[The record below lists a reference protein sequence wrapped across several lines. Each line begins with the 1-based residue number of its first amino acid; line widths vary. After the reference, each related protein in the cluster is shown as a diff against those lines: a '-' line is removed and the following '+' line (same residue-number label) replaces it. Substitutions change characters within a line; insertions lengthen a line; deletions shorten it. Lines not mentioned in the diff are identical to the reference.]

1 MLARWLGPW
10 RSPEVGPADGVRQDW
25 SAAASGR
32 TIHGS
37 VFRPTRGEPT
47 GAYLVVPGLHFD
59 GIDDPRLDR
68 FCRILASSGLFV
80 LSPKLQ
86 DMLALRVIARSTQDL
101 GVAFDW
107 IVAHCAREHLPKP
120 AVFSISFGST
130 PAIGIATDPKRANQ
144 LGALL
149 LFGGFCDF
157 RATVRFA
164 VSGRAYHKGQPVS
177 VPHDPLNG
185 PAVLI
190 NVVEHLDDNYDK
202 QALRHAWHEMARLTW
217 GHEHTRPAGVR
228 WPIAERIASRLA
240 PSMRALFMTGCG
252 LRPGSEALVEMAFAR
267 DPDFYNFTNANDKL
281 ASLRRPIT
289 IVHGRD
295 DDVIAW
301 PEAYKLKRALA
312 PSHNGHL
319 FLTGMYGHTAT
330 SNISLSAW
338 HRELT
343 TMQAV
348 LGSLVDAPH
357 QPSPRAHAQ

>member
-1 MLARWLGPW
+1 M
-10 RSPEVGPADGVRQDW
+10 RQDW

-32 TIHGS
+32 TIHGR
-37 VFRPTRGEPT
+37 VFRPTQGKPT
-47 GAYLVVPGLHFD
+47 GAYLVAPGLHFD
-59 GIDDPRLDR
+59 GVDDPRLDR

-80 LSPKLQ
+80 LSPKLP
-86 DMLALRVIARSTQDL
+86 DMLALRVVPRSTHDL

-107 IVAHCAREHLPKP
+107 VVAHCRREGLARP
-120 AVFSISFGST
+120 AIFSISFGST
-130 PAIGIATDPKRANQ
+130 PAIGIATDPKRADQ

-157 RATVRFA
+157 HATVRFA
-164 VSGRAYHKGQPVS
+164 ISGRAYHDGHPVL

-190 NVVEHLDDNYDK
+190 NVVEHLDANLDK
-202 QALRHAWHEMARLTW
+202 RALRQAWHEMARLTW
-217 GHEHTRPAGVR
+217 GHEHTRPASAR
-228 WPIAERIASRLA
+228 WPLAERIASRLA

-252 LRPGSEALVEMAFAR
+252 LRPGSEALLEMAFAR
-267 DPDFYNFTNANDKL
+267 EPRFYEFTNAKDKL

-312 PSHNGHL
+312 PGHACRS
-319 FLTGMYGHTAT
+319 FLTGIYGHTAAST
-330 SNISLSAW
+330 LSLSTW

-343 TMQAV
+343 TMQAI

-357 QPSPRAHAQ
+357 QPPTP